1 MVFNGLTFYAVI
13 RLRKKYP
20 TMDRPYK
27 VWGYP
32 VMIFVICLIM
42 IGLMANTFIED
53 PVTSIIGCIVP
64 AVGLVLYQLVFK
76 KSREAVVNAENTQNE
91 EEN

>member
-1 MVFNGLTFYAVI
+1 
-13 RLRKKYP
+13 
-20 TMDRPYK
+20 
-27 VWGYP
+27 
-32 VMIFVICLIM
+32 MIFVICLIM